1 MALGIKRCL
10 LLNRALSAMMNLLQ
24 KDTHLRTGRWFLSIA
39 ANKVV
44 SAVLM
49 ADYNVLKIKRLL
61 NCKVKTLKMKD
72 YLILFST
79 IHLAKTREL
88 HQMDMDFAK
97 IVNATLMDPD
107 VNLAKQTLIQRN
119 VGLTIEWSLIYL
131 N

>member
-1 MALGIKRCL
+1 
-10 LLNRALSAMMNLLQ
+10 MN
-24 KDTHLRTGRWFLSIA
+24 

-61 NCKVKTLKMKD
+61 NCKVRTLKMKD